1 MMELMERKNTKE
13 EWKLPKNIRQIG
25 EPGQGIKV
33 LIEDYA
39 YTYLHQLAKAN
50 LTCMKT
56 AVLVGRIDGSTG
68 VYVQGALEIDM
79 GQEPKKWFSNEHWRD
94 IFQMIQNWF
103 EGLEVV
109 GWFLANPGFPPVLTE
124 ELKNLHSRNFSGKQY
139 VFFQM
144 DVLEQEEVVYMR
156 SETGLSPVCGYYIY
170 YEKNDRMQAYMSRQ
184 KGGAGIETEGILKD
198 RAAARFRNVMQEKKE
213 QNAQKKTLAFLYTAC
228 TFLVMVILVIGV
240 TLINNYDRMA
250 NMENT
255 IHYISESLNDAS
267 EQDAEAAMEQE
278 NRQAAAEAEKPE
290 ELPTENANDGEGT
303 EEPDQ
308 EEPDQTEPEEV
319 SATEETAE
327 AEEKPE
333 EEVKEEEKPEE
344 EVQEAMS
351 QAVQEPE
358 QYRIQA
364 GDTLLEICRARYGDE
379 DMVKKICEING
390 LENSDKIYV
399 GETILLP

>member
-1 MMELMERKNTKE
+1 MERKNTKE

-56 AVLVGRIDGSTG
+56 AVLVGRIDGNTG
-68 VYVQGALEIDM
+68 IYVQGALEIDM

-144 DVLEQEEVVYMR
+144 DVLEQDEVVYMR
-156 SETGLSPVCGYYIY
+156 SETGLAPACGYYIY
-170 YEKNDRMQAYMSRQ
+170 YEKNDRMQAYMSQQ
-184 KGGAGIETEGILKD
+184 KGGAGIEPEGILKD

-250 NMENT
+250 NMENA
-255 IHYISESLNDAS
+255 IHHISESLDDSS
-267 EQDAEAAMEQE
+267 EQNVEAAMEQE
-278 NRQAAAEAEKPE
+278 NQQAAAEAEKPE
-290 ELPTENANDGEGT
+290 ELPTENTN
-303 EEPDQ
+303 DQ
-308 EEPDQTEPEEV
+308 EEPEEA
-319 SATEETAE
+319 SASEETAE
-327 AEEKPE
+327 ETFA
-333 EEVKEEEKPEE
+333 EEKPEE
-344 EVQEAMS
+344 EVQEVMS

-364 GDTLLEICRARYGDE
+364 GDTLLEICRARYGNE